1 MNDLPTLSG
10 FRARYWKAKVHSS
23 ARGGVSMWKKPRRA
37 SSPFAGAKT
46 RPFESLTPVSFT
58 VVPALN
64 AGVRS
69 W

>member
-1 MNDLPTLSG
+1 MNDLPTLSL
-10 FRARYWKAKVHSS
+10 FRAWYWKAKVQSS
-23 ARGGVSMWKKPRRA
+23 ARGGVSMWKNPRRA

-46 RPFESLTPVSFT
+46 RPLGSLTPVSAT
-58 VVPALN
+58 VVPALK